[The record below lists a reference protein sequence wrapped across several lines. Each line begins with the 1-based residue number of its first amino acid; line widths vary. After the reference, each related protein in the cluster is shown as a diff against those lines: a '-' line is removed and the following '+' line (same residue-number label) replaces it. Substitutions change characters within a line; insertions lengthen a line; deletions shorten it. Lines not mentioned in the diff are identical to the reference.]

1 MGKWLYKL
9 CNEEGL
15 WQEILR
21 NKYLKNCI
29 LSQISKKAVDSY
41 FWSSLMGV
49 EDQFLNLGRFKL
61 VSGNQIGFWEDKWL
75 RNQKLKD
82 QFSNLLNIVRRK
94 YATVAEVL
102 SLNPL
107 NVSFRRVLVG
117 DKLTEWYNLVASLLH
132 INLNEGMDLFIWNL

>member
-1 MGKWLYKL
+1 
-9 CNEEGL
+9 
-15 WQEILR
+15 
-21 NKYLKNCI
+21 
-29 LSQISKKAVDSY
+29 
-41 FWSSLMGV
+41 MGV
-49 EDQFLNLGRFKL
+49 EGQFLNLGRFKL

-102 SLNPL
+102 NLNPL

-132 INLNEGMDLFIWNL
+132 ININEGMDLFIWNLPKMGHSKLIQCIGS